1 MNPENRDKLDPK
13 NIRKRVIRHQVVV
26 DSPSQVEVQTSGNA
40 DNSVVYTLDS
50 NVENNPVITPNFNP
64 DSNPDPISGQPGAH
78 PLGTGVG
85 AAGVG
90 SVATVGGSVVAGPI
104 GAMVGAVV
112 GSVVGGLAGKVTA
125 EQIDPS
131 FEETYWREH
140 YTSRTYVE
148 KGATYEEYQ
157 QAYRVGYEGFDRYGN
172 TGRNYSDVEPDLRRD
187 YEASMQ
193 GSLTWEKAKHAVQDA
208 WNRSADSVKQ

>member
-1 MNPENRDKLDPK
+1 MNPENRDKPVPS
-13 NIRKRVIRHQVVV
+13 NIKKRVIRHQVVV
-26 DSPSQVEVQTSGNA
+26 DSPSQVEVQTNGNA
-40 DNSVVYTLDS
+40 DNNVVYS
-50 NVENNPVITPNFNP
+50 IENDPDVNP

-78 PLGTGVG
+78 PMGTGVG
-85 AAGVG
+85 AAGAG
-90 SVATVGGSVVAGPI
+90 SVATVVGGVIAGPI
-104 GAMVGAVV
+104 GAVVGAVV

-125 EQIDPS
+125 EQINPS
-131 FEETYWREH
+131 FEETHWREH
-140 YTSRTYVE
+140 YSSRPYVE

-157 QAYRVGYEGFDRYGN
+157 QAYRIGYEGFDRYGN

-187 YEASMQ
+187 YEANTQ

>member
-1 MNPENRDKLDPK
+1 MSEYK
-13 NIRKRVIRHQVVV
+13 NAIIT
-26 DSPSQVEVQTSGNA
+26 DSKADEKSGH
-40 DNSVVYTLDS
+40 
-50 NVENNPVITPNFNP
+50 PV
-64 DSNPDPISGQPGAH
+64 GV
-78 PLGTGVG
+78 GVG
-85 AAGVG
+85 AVGAGAAAG
-90 SVATVGGSVVAGPI
+90 AAGGVIAGP
-104 GAMVGAVV
+104 VGAVV
-112 GSVVGGLAGKVTA
+112 GAVAGAVVGGLAGKVTA